1 MKQILIIAISVSC
14 LMLSGCKE
22 KECTGCC
29 DEKYAPAGVT
39 VSWTGYNDVMTFR
52 KYFKCHPE
60 TIRQHAEAQDTI
72 KVMGYIYYGNP
83 DAEEM
88 CWSEY
93 GFLNGSDN
101 GFCVTSK
108 SDHTGQKS
116 TIWAAIVDSTALLQ
130 FRKHYYEYE
139 NKLLYMAGT
148 LSYIDYTGVGGCCYR
163 SENYDVFQIDTIPN

>member
-1 MKQILIIAISVSC
+1 MKRILIIAISVSC

-72 KVMGYIYYGNP
+72 KVMGYIYYGDP

-93 GFLNGSDN
+93 GFLNGSALIRATCRKDLIQ
-101 GFCVTSK
+101 VM
-108 SDHTGQKS
+108 HQKAL
-116 TIWAAIVDSTALLQ
+116 IQAICRAEIRINQAVMRRVPR
-130 FRKHYYEYE
+130 RK
-139 NKLLYMAGT
+139 
-148 LSYIDYTGVGGCCYR
+148 
-163 SENYDVFQIDTIPN
+163 Q